1 MGSKKNHTRRRKH
14 KFYDSQSVGPKKLK
28 VNTEGDNSFLRLRK
42 LKKSFED
49 ALLLDEESNDYNII
63 INFEILKQFLYRFIV
78 ILCSER
84 LSKNIVIEFGD
95 DYHATWIMLIKS
107 TLLEETAVIKNT
119 NIHQNNYKK
128 KSKSQ
133 GGRKFDINIRT
144 VVAFLKIA
152 KSLEEIIQNVT
163 HCLNMFSIGDP
174 S

>member
-1 MGSKKNHTRRRKH
+1 M
-14 KFYDSQSVGPKKLK
+14 
-28 VNTEGDNSFLRLRK
+28 
-42 LKKSFED
+42 
-49 ALLLDEESNDYNII
+49 
-63 INFEILKQFLYRFIV
+63 
-78 ILCSER
+78 
-84 LSKNIVIEFGD
+84 
-95 DYHATWIMLIKS
+95 
-107 TLLEETAVIKNT
+107 LEETAVIKNT

-133 GGRKFDINIRT
+133 GDRKFDINIRT